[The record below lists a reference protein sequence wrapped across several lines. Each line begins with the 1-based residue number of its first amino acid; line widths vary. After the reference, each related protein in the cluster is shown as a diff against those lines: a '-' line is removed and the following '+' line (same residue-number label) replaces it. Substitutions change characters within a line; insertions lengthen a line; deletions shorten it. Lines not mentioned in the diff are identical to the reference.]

1 MQVVK
6 ALCNLWHNASAHCAG
21 ETFDVS
27 DALAEQLRQ
36 AGLVDIVEEPKPQ
49 PVEQP
54 KPEPGELQRLE
65 DKPVEAEPVK
75 RQSRKK
81 AKK

>member
-1 MQVVK
+1 MRVR
-6 ALCNLWHNASAHCAG
+6 ALQNIWHNAAAHAAG
-21 ETFDVS
+21 EAFDVS

-36 AGLVDIVEEPKPQ
+36 AGLVDIVDEPKPQ

-54 KPEPGELQRLE
+54 KPEAVE
-65 DKPVEAEPVK
+65 PVEPPPAK
-75 RQSRKK
+75 RAAPRKK

>member
-1 MQVVK
+1 MRVR
-6 ALCNLWHNASAHCAG
+6 ALQNIWHNAAAHAAG
-21 ETFDVS
+21 EAFDVS

-36 AGLVDIVEEPKPQ
+36 AGLVDIVDEPKPQ

-54 KPEPGELQRLE
+54 KPEVVE
-65 DKPVEAEPVK
+65 PVEPPPAK
-75 RQSRKK
+75 RAAPRKK

>member
-1 MQVVK
+1 MRVR
-6 ALCNLWHNASAHCAG
+6 ALQNLWHNAAAHAAG
-21 ETFDVS
+21 EAFDVS

-49 PVEQP
+49 PAEPP
-54 KPEPGELQRLE
+54 KP
-65 DKPVEAEPVK
+65 DAAEPVEPPPAK
-75 RQSRKK
+75 RSAPRKK

>member
-1 MQVVK
+1 MRVR
-6 ALCNLWHNASAHCAG
+6 ALQNIWHNAAAHAAG
-21 ETFDVS
+21 EAFDVS

-36 AGLVDIVEEPKPQ
+36 AGLVDIVDEPKPQ

-54 KPEPGELQRLE
+54 KPEVVE
-65 DKPVEAEPVK
+65 PVEPPPAK
-75 RQSRKK
+75 RAAQRKK

>member
-1 MQVVK
+1 MRVR
-6 ALCNLWHNASAHCAG
+6 ALQNIWHNAAAHAAG
-21 ETFDVS
+21 EAFDVS

-49 PVEQP
+49 PAKQP
-54 KPEPGELQRLE
+54 KPEA
-65 DKPVEAEPVK
+65 AEPVEPPLAK
-75 RQSRKK
+75 RAAPRKK

>member
-1 MQVVK
+1 MRVR
-6 ALCNLWHNASAHCAG
+6 ALQNIWHNAAAHAAG
-21 ETFDVS
+21 EAFDAS

-36 AGLVDIVEEPKPQ
+36 AGLVDIVDEPKPQ

-54 KPEPGELQRLE
+54 KPEAVE
-65 DKPVEAEPVK
+65 PVEIPSVK
-75 RQSRKK
+75 RAAPRKK

>member
-1 MQVVK
+1 MRVR
-6 ALCNLWHNASAHCAG
+6 ALQNLWHNAAAHVAG
-21 ETFDVS
+21 EAFDVS

-36 AGLVDIVEEPKPQ
+36 AGLVDIVEGPSQQ

-54 KPEPGELQRLE
+54 KPEDVE
-65 DKPVEAEPVK
+65 PVETPLVK
-75 RQSRKK
+75 RAAPRKK

>member
-1 MQVVK
+1 MQVK
-6 ALCNLWHNASAHCAG
+6 ALCNLWHNAAAHVAG
-21 ETFDVS
+21 EAFDVS
-27 DALAEQLRQ
+27 GALAEQLRQ

-54 KPEPGELQRLE
+54 KPEAVE
-65 DKPVEAEPVK
+65 PVEPPPAK
-75 RQSRKK
+75 RTAPRKK

>member
-1 MQVVK
+1 MRVR
-6 ALCNLWHNASAHCAG
+6 ALQNIWHNAAAHAAG
-21 ETFDVS
+21 EAFDVS

-36 AGLVDIVEEPKPQ
+36 AGLVDSVDEPKPQ

-54 KPEPGELQRLE
+54 KPEAVE
-65 DKPVEAEPVK
+65 PVEPPPAN
-75 RQSRKK
+75 RAASRKK